1 MKSAEDRIFDIV
13 AWQLGAKL
21 GVKKDKLDR
30 GKSLIGDL
38 GADSL
43 DQTELV
49 MAIEEEFE
57 ICILEEDAE
66 RINTVG
72 DLIDCVKAKLGQK

>member
-1 MKSAEDRIFDIV
+1 MKSAEDKILDIV
-13 AWQLGAKL
+13 AWQL

-30 GKSLIGDL
+30 GKSFIDL

-43 DQTELV
+43 DHVELV

-57 ICILEEDAE
+57 ICIFEEDAE
-66 RINTVG
+66 RISTVG
-72 DLIDCVKAKLGQK
+72 DLIDCVKAKLGLK

>member
-1 MKSAEDRIFDIV
+1 MKSAEDKILDIV
-13 AWQLGAKL
+13 ALQL
-21 GVKKDKLDR
+21 GVKKNKLDR
-30 GKSLIGDL
+30 GKSFIDL

-43 DQTELV
+43 DHVELV

-57 ICILEEDAE
+57 ICIFEEDAE

-72 DLIDCVKAKLGQK
+72 DLIDCVKAKLELK

>member
-1 MKSAEDRIFDIV
+1 MKSAEDKVLDII
-13 AWQLGAKL
+13 ACQL
-21 GVKKDKLDR
+21 GVKKNNLDC
-30 GKSLIGDL
+30 GKSFIDDL

-43 DQTELV
+43 DLVELV

-57 ICILEEDAE
+57 ICIFEEDAE

-72 DLIDCVKAKLGQK
+72 DLIDCVKAKLELK

>member
-1 MKSAEDRIFDIV
+1 MKSAEDKILDIV
-13 AWQLGAKL
+13 AWQL

-30 GKSLIGDL
+30 GKSFIDL

-43 DQTELV
+43 DHVELV

-57 ICILEEDAE
+57 ICIFEEDAE

>member
-1 MKSAEDRIFDIV
+1 MKSAEDKILEIV
-13 AWQLGAKL
+13 AWQL

-30 GKSLIGDL
+30 GKSFIDL

-43 DQTELV
+43 DHVELV
-49 MAIEEEFE
+49 MAIEEELE
-57 ICILEEDAE
+57 ICIFEEDAE